1 MSTWRILLISV
12 LALAIL
18 ASGGTLV
25 LVRHAARLQFVALQA
40 EQRTR
45 AVLEEEWARLQLEQ
59 ATWGANGRV
68 EELARQQLGMRQP
81 EAADVVLVRR

>member
-1 MSTWRILLISV
+1 MRAWRILTGVMLGV
-12 LALAIL
+12 AIL
-18 ASGGTLV
+18 ASGASLV

-40 EQRTR
+40 EQNTR

-81 EAADVVLVRR
+81 EAANVVLVRR